1 MERNISENID
11 ETIAWH
17 RRAAEAGNAKS
28 MFMLGKLLFEEK
40 NDEEQGMYWLHKAY
54 ENGYADAAGYCG
66 TDLSYEHV
74 PGGIA
79 VTGARKHVSNL
90 SIPPVIDG
98 VTVVAIGEYAFRYCN
113 NLRSIRLPSGVTEIG
128 QGAFSGCS
136 GLNSID
142 LPDSVRKIGVGAFYR
157 CSSLSSIKLPSG
169 MTEIDQGTFAGCSG
183 LCRIELP
190 AGITKID
197 RKSVV

>member
-1 MERNISENID
+1 MERYISENID

-40 NDEEQGMYWLHKAY
+40 NDEENGMYWLHKAY

-113 NLRSIRLPSGVTEIG
+113 NLRSIRLPSG
-128 QGAFSGCS
+128 
-136 GLNSID
+136 
-142 LPDSVRKIGVGAFYR
+142 
-157 CSSLSSIKLPSG
+157 
-169 MTEIDQGTFAGCSG
+169 MTEIDQGTFPGAAACAGLSCQQ
-183 LCRIELP
+183 
-190 AGITKID
+190 A
-197 RKSVV
+197 